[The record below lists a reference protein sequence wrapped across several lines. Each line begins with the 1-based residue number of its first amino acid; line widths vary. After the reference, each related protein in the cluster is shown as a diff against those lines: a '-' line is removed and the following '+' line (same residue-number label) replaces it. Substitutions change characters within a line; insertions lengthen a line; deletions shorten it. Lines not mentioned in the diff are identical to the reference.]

1 MSHHHELHH
10 YDDHNTGSSVIPGRG
25 AGSGMNRRDFLR
37 RGALGGVGL
46 SLAAAMAGYPAVGIV
61 GAQEQS
67 GTQEFAP
74 IPEAA
79 RGPAISEQG
88 YLVEEIG
95 QGLYYVTDGVYQ
107 MMFLTTGRGV
117 IAVDAPPNIGENIVR
132 AIRDVTDE
140 PITHVVYTHSHADHI
155 GAASL
160 YADEADSR
168 RPIRYYAHEET
179 ARQLQREW
187 PNVLQIGEI
196 PKPTHTFRRRLPLR
210 VGRQVL
216 LLDYKGPNHEPGNIF
231 VYAPRQKTLMVVDVI
246 YPGWVPFKNL
256 GVSEN
261 IPGWVEAHEQAL
273 SYPFETLVG
282 GHLGRL
288 GNRRDVEIQQEYV
301 LDLKNSALEAL
312 NTVDLAPIAREV
324 GTENPW
330 ALFDAYL
337 DEVTR
342 RTAKTVQEK
351 WLGRLAAADV
361 FTEDNAFVMA
371 GVSLRID

>member
-1 MSHHHELHH
+1 MSHQHELHH
-10 YDDHNTGSSVIPGRG
+10 RDNRNTEPSVVPGG
-25 AGSGMNRRDFLR
+25 GVGSGMNRRDFLR

-46 SLAAAMAGYPAVGIV
+46 SLAAAMAGYPAVRSL

-79 RGPAISEQG
+79 RGPAIPEQG
-88 YLVEEIG
+88 YFVDEID
-95 QGLYYVTDGVYQ
+95 QDLYYVTDGVYQ
-107 MMFLTTGRGV
+107 MMFMTTGRGV
-117 IAVDAPPNIGENIVR
+117 IAVDAPPNIGKNTIR

-187 PNVLQIGEI
+187 PNVLQTGEI
-196 PKPTHTFRRRLPLR
+196 PKPTHTFRKKLPLR

-216 LLDYKGPNHEPGNIF
+216 LLDYKGPNHESGNIF

-256 GVSEN
+256 AVSEN

-273 SYPFETLVG
+273 SYPFKTLVG

-288 GNRRDVEIQQEYV
+288 GNRRDVEVQREYV

-312 NTVDLAPIAREV
+312 NTVDLAPIVREV
-324 GTENPW
+324 GTDNPW

-342 RTAKTVQEK
+342 RTAEPVQEK